1 MDALMDPNDQALMEG
16 LAALGPYLLGTRK
29 HHEGNEDEHQP
40 KRHKP
45 KTKEEPEAAGLNKEA
60 ITTLLR
66 LMGSLI
72 LNHERSIQLSHRQDC
87 FVMFCQNRP
96 EGIVPHLTGLA
107 KHWKEE
113 WPKQQDNLKWPTL
126 RTYLMQG
133 VIKELHRRVQQLANC
148 KQGDQL
154 WEVALSKGTVLPDGA
169 WSYQKWSPETKQ
181 LIRASR
187 PPMTMQTMLRTLAR
201 LEDLLDS
208 NQHVVLF
215 KSLRTDQDTIP
226 WLLQLTHR
234 ETEVWDLLGD
244 TCHNTVWSLLGMS
257 VKRHNQSL
265 SPQAVLLQRAL
276 GKGMTPPGKS
286 RGRGKGN
293 KDKVT
298 D

>member
-1 MDALMDPNDQALMEG
+1 MDPNDQALMEG
-16 LAALGPYLLGTRK
+16 LAAMGPYLLGTRK
-29 HHEGNEDEHQP
+29 HHDGSDEEHQP

-107 KHWKEE
+107 KQWKEE
-113 WPKQQDNLKWPTL
+113 WPKQQDNLKWPNL

-133 VIKELHRRVQQLANC
+133 VIKELHRRVQQLASS
-148 KQGDQL
+148 KPGEPL
-154 WEVALSKGTVLPDGA
+154 WDVAITKGTILPDGA
-169 WSYQKWSPETKQ
+169 WSYQKWSVETKQ
-181 LIRASR
+181 LVRASR
-187 PPMTMQTMLRTLAR
+187 PPMAMQTMLRTLAT

-244 TCHNTVWSLLGMS
+244 MCHNTAWSLLGMS
-257 VKRHNQSL
+257 VKRHNQGL
-265 SPQAVLLQRAL
+265 SPQAVLLQRAI
-276 GKGMTPPGKS
+276 GKGMPPQGKS
-286 RGRGKGN
+286 RGRGKGHKAKSN
-293 KDKVT
+293 A
-298 D
+298 